1 VVSVFPYQV
10 EQVFR
15 TDTHNV
21 AAGLA
26 CEALWRRLDDCTYQI
41 GQLDDFAH
49 AHDRRADYGEAREDA
64 AADVDSI
71 TAGLATILEALQRL
85 VAVAGIRL

>member
-1 VVSVFPYQV
+1 VSVFPYQI
-10 EQVFR
+10 EETFR
-15 TDTHNV
+15 SDTHNV

-64 AADVDSI
+64 AADVESI
-71 TAGLATILEALQRL
+71 TKALAPILEALQRL
-85 VAVAGIRL
+85 VAVSRIRT